1 MTRSSSALY
10 RGSERVLAATTES
23 GGMQTSS
30 ETLLNARTVFLPS
43 RFSPTIRIVA
53 SKRRGIAMLT
63 TRSSKRD
70 KVSAFNTNLMFDILD
85 GDKPIGSLV
94 FDKKAM
100 KAAIT
105 VDGKDY
111 TVARASEQHDERLY
125 QALIRVMTGSEKPP
139 PNPWALK
146 DAGGRTLALGE
157 RVKQSFA
164 VIRGE
169 ERFFFPK
176 VSRPYPLYLHSRH
189 QPPRSLPR
197 AKLFRPTL
205 HMT

>member
-1 MTRSSSALY
+1 
-10 RGSERVLAATTES
+10 
-23 GGMQTSS
+23 
-30 ETLLNARTVFLPS
+30 
-43 RFSPTIRIVA
+43 
-53 SKRRGIAMLT
+53 MLT

-164 VIRGE
+164 VSRGE
-169 ERFFFPK
+169 ESFFFRK
-176 VSRPYPLYLHSRH
+176 VSRPYHLYRQGSEQSLGSVGQEKFFSR
-189 QPPRSLPR
+189 
-197 AKLFRPTL
+197 TL
-205 HMT
+205 HMNLPPEFDPAFQVFLLALLLGLTMQNLEASSS